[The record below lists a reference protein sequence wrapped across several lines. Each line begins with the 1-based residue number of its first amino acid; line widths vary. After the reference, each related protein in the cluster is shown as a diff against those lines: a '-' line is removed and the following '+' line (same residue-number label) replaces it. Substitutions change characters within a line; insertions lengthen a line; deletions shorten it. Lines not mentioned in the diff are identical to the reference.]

1 MRYIDILKD
10 CFEEDF
16 EKWLSY
22 SNCREVVHHI
32 YYNNIDDYDLKEIS
46 DNILQKI
53 LDILIE
59 NPNIY
64 AVWFDY
70 RGTKILYEHSNID
83 EAHESA
89 ICIDKN
95 KIKYLLREI
104 KLNKLGIV

>member
-16 EKWLSY
+16 EKWLYY
-22 SNCREVVHHI
+22 SNSREVVQYL
-32 YYNNIDDYDLKEIS
+32 YYNIIDGYDLKEIS
-46 DNILQKI
+46 DIVLQKI

-70 RGTKILYEHSNID
+70 RGTKILYEHTNID
-83 EAHESA
+83 EAHECS
-89 ICIDKN
+89 IHIDKN
-95 KIKYLLREI
+95 KIKYLKAKS
-104 KLNKLGIV
+104 KLIY